1 MACISWLPDGS
12 ILSVKLS
19 NLKNLKWILGL
30 FETILIIKGKILDR
44 IKGFFNNGETESK
57 IDRF

>member
-1 MACISWLPDGS
+1 M
-12 ILSVKLS
+12 
-19 NLKNLKWILGL
+19 KWILGL

-57 IDRF
+57 IDRFRNGNLYILYGIQSTDKKGL